1 MGLLHTG
8 EVNAIRSRSTCM
20 HAEPSSSPPPLH
32 TPKFIHIH
40 TIFINLYIFV
50 SYHLSISIYP
60 LMISDNLLF
69 LLSLDINFPF
79 LSYISFLLY
88 PSVFFLQKKKGSG
101 YHWVNHLYSFS
112 LLSFFFLFFV
122 FLSLR
127 FLSSLLNVCHGFM
140 FHVFMILDL

>member
-1 MGLLHTG
+1 MRFVAGAHVYTRNLHR
-8 EVNAIRSRSTCM
+8 A
-20 HAEPSSSPPPLH
+20 LH
-32 TPKFIHIH
+32 PYIHPNSYIHIH

-60 LMISDNLLF
+60 LMIPTIYYF
-69 LLSLDINFPF
+69 PPIFGYKFPF
-79 LSYISFLLY
+79 FVVYILSSLPLI
-88 PSVFFLQKKKGSG
+88 FFLQKKKVPAIIGSIIFIHFHY
-101 YHWVNHLYSFS
+101 YH
-112 LLSFFFLFFV
+112 FFFLFFV

>member
-20 HAEPSSSPPPLH
+20 HAEPSSRPPPLH

-50 SYHLSISIYP
+50 SYHLSISICP
-60 LMISDNLLF
+60 LMIPTIYYFPPIFGYKFPFFFVYILSSLPPIF
-69 LLSLDINFPF
+69 FAEKKRFRLSLGQ
-79 LSYISFLLY
+79 S
-88 PSVFFLQKKKGSG
+88 
-101 YHWVNHLYSFS
+101 S
-112 LLSFFFLFFV
+112 LFIFIIIIFFLFFV

-140 FHVFMILDL
+140 FHVVMILDL